1 MVIRTEMRARGLLK
15 RTALLAAT
23 VAAIAALG
31 GSAGAQD
38 TIRIGSLNDQ
48 TGPFADT
55 SGPGWVD
62 AAKMAIEDFGGTVLG
77 KKIELLSVDDRNN
90 ADHSLATVRGW
101 LDNEGVKAILSG
113 SNSPI
118 TLATVGLAKDR
129 ATPFMIAGAG
139 ISSLTGTACT
149 AYSIQYAWDTY
160 AMPRAAV
167 EETMR
172 KGAKS
177 WFLITWNTGFG
188 NVIEADVKKFVESGG
203 GKFVGSVK
211 HPLNNADFSSYLLQA
226 QASKAEVIA
235 FGNPGADFV
244 NAMKQAKEFGL
255 TKGGQK
261 LVSLTESISFFQAL
275 GPDATQ
281 GLLLST
287 PFYWDRDD
295 ESRAWSKR
303 YMDRNRGRAPNL
315 LQSGAYSAVT
325 HYLNAVKA
333 AGTTDGKVVAAKM
346 RELPINDFQMK
357 NVKVRADGQA
367 MRDYYLF
374 EVKTPA
380 ESKGQYDLYKQIGTV
395 PASQVWKAE
404 SDSECPLLKK

>member
-1 MVIRTEMRARGLLK
+1 MVTRTET
-15 RTALLAAT
+15 RTRSMQGRNMLLAAT
-23 VAAIAALG
+23 VAGIALFG
-31 GSAGAQD
+31 GVVSAQE

-101 LDNEGVKAILSG
+101 LDNDGVKAILSG

-139 ISSLTGTACT
+139 ISSLTGASCT
-149 AYSIQYAWDTY
+149 PYSIQYAWDTY

-188 NVIEADVKKFVESGG
+188 NVIEGDVKKFVEKGQT
-203 GKFVGSVK
+203 
-211 HPLNNADFSSYLLQA
+211 PA
-226 QASKAEVIA
+226 QQRR
-235 FGNPGADFV
+235 F
-244 NAMKQAKEFGL
+244 
-255 TKGGQK
+255 
-261 LVSLTESISFFQAL
+261 
-275 GPDATQ
+275 
-281 GLLLST
+281 LLLPT
-287 PFYWDRDD
+287 
-295 ESRAWSKR
+295 A
-303 YMDRNRGRAPNL
+303 
-315 LQSGAYSAVT
+315 GAG
-325 HYLNAVKA
+325 LE
-333 AGTTDGKVVAAKM
+333 G
-346 RELPINDFQMK
+346 
-357 NVKVRADGQA
+357 
-367 MRDYYLF
+367 
-374 EVKTPA
+374 
-380 ESKGQYDLYKQIGTV
+380 
-395 PASQVWKAE
+395 
-404 SDSECPLLKK
+404 

>member
-1 MVIRTEMRARGLLK
+1 MGVTISGRAGAAGL
-15 RTALLAAT
+15 LLAAALT
-23 VAAIAALG
+23 AFAGAA
-31 GSAGAQD
+31 SPAGAQE

-62 AAKMAIEDFGGTVLG
+62 AAKMAIEDFGGAVLG

-90 ADHSLATVRGW
+90 ADHSLATARGW
-101 LDNEGVKAILSG
+101 LDTDGVKAILSG

-129 ATPFMIAGAG
+129 ETPIMIAGAG
-139 ISSLTGTACT
+139 ISSLTGAACT
-149 AYSIQYAWDTY
+149 PFSIQYAWDTY

-188 NVIEADVKKFVESGG
+188 NVIEADVKKFVENGG
-203 GKFVGSVK
+203 GKFLGSVK

-226 QASKAEVIA
+226 QASKADVIA

-275 GPDATQ
+275 GPEATQ

-295 ESRAWSKR
+295 DSRAWSKR
-303 YMDRNRGRAPNL
+303 YMERNRGRAPNL
-315 LQSGAYSAVT
+315 LQAGAYSAMT

-333 AGTTDGKVVAAKM
+333 AGTTDGKAVAAKM

-380 ESKGQYDLYKQIGTV
+380 ESKSPYDLYKQIGVVT
-395 PASQVWKAE
+395 AENVWKSAAE
-404 SDSECPLLKK
+404 SECPLLKK